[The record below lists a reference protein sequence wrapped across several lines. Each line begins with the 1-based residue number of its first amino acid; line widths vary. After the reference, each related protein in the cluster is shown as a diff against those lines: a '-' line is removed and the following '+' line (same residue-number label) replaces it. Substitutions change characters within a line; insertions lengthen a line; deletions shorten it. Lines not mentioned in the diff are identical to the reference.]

1 MALASG
7 VVGLEGAGRL
17 IAGDDVLVSLTE
29 G

>member
-17 IAGDDVLVSLTE
+17 TAGDDILAGLTE

>member
-1 MALASG
+1 MALALG

-17 IAGDDVLVSLTE
+17 IAGDDVLAGLTK

>member
-7 VVGLEGAGRL
+7 VVGLKRAGRL
-17 IAGDDVLVSLTE
+17 IAGDDVLAGLTE

>member
-7 VVGLEGAGRL
+7 VVGLKGEGRL
-17 IAGDDVLVSLTE
+17 IAGDNVLAGLTE

>member
-7 VVGLEGAGRL
+7 VVSLKGAGKL
-17 IAGDDVLVSLTE
+17 IAGDDVLAGLTE

>member
-1 MALASG
+1 MPLASG

-17 IAGDDVLVSLTE
+17 IAGDDVLAGLTE